1 MTYANKIGEIA
12 EFLEKAE
19 HSLIVGD
26 VIHAGLT
33 SRALNKGDTRLLMA
47 VKIPQNGTTGIQ
59 CRKNGQRKGDSI
71 PY

>member
-33 SRALNKGDTRLLMA
+33 SRAQDKEDARTKARGGWEARAQDKGT
-47 VKIPQNGTTGIQ
+47 QG
-59 CRKNGQRKGDSI
+59 
-71 PY
+71 Y